1 VSLIPCPL
9 TLTAPAPASRAAKV
23 RRRWHPQCGAHGDMI
38 PFGWPGVVGLLLLAL
53 AFPRTA
59 DAQPYGAIAYDEKT
73 GSWGISY
80 NETSQGRANAQALG
94 ECRKHAKGCD
104 VVVRFWGELCAAYA
118 TGAGS
123 AAGWGTGDS
132 HGVAERNAVSACSAK
147 GKRCEPRVWSCNDR
161 GTAGNEA
168 FAPTKKC
175 RYWDS
180 ASQQYVTRFCSS
192 TR

>member
-1 VSLIPCPL
+1 VWRLKPRWKGSADDGIPN
-9 TLTAPAPASRAAKV
+9 AA
-23 RRRWHPQCGAHGDMI
+23 HDGGMI
-38 PFGWPGVVGLLLLAL
+38 PFGWLGVVGLLLLAL

-73 GSWGISY
+73 GSWGVSY
-80 NETSQGRANAQALG
+80 NETSQGLANARALG

-104 VVVRFWGELCAAYA
+104 VVVRFWGGLCAAYA
-118 TGAGS
+118 TGAGP
-123 AAGWGTGDS
+123 AAGRGTGDS
-132 HGVAERNAVSACSAK
+132 HGVAERNAVAACSVQ
-147 GKRCEPRVWSCNDR
+147 GKRCEPRVWSSNDR

-175 RYWDS
+175 SYWDS
-180 ASQQYVTRFCSS
+180 ASRQYVTRFCSS